1 MRQALAQQKL
11 RSKYPADAA
20 SALQR
25 AALPLALAD
34 PSSKRA
40 LADAGQL
47 HSRSAVA
54 ASRVASDDDHRLRST
69 EAGRRVREQEEAPL
83 ALAAPSP
90 GALAEAGQLGMPAAQ
105 AALRK
110 LRLARHQ
117 LQAEQRKRQSL
128 AGSAANRF
136 DVPPL
141 LHEEQQE
148 RSRALDNARI
158 VLPATLLRGHGRWD
172 GAGSIKGSDA
182 SGYMRRTGLQHRLA
196 DVQRNKDNSGFFES
210 PASVVEE

>member
-1 MRQALAQQKL
+1 M
-11 RSKYPADAA
+11 
-20 SALQR
+20 
-25 AALPLALAD
+25 
-34 PSSKRA
+34 
-40 LADAGQL
+40 
-47 HSRSAVA
+47 
-54 ASRVASDDDHRLRST
+54 
-69 EAGRRVREQEEAPL
+69 REQEEAPL
-83 ALAAPSP
+83 ALASPSP

-128 AGSAANRF
+128 AGSAASPKSEPRF

-141 LHEEQQE
+141 LHAEQQE
-148 RSRALDNARI
+148 RSRALGNARI

-182 SGYMRRTGLQHRLA
+182 SAYMRRTGLRHRLA
-196 DVQRNKDNSGFFES
+196 DVQRDKDNSGFFES